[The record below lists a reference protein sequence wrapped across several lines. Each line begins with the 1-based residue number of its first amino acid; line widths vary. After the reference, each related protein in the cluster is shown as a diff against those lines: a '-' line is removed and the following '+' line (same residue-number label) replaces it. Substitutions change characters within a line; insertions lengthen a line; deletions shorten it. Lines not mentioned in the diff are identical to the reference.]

1 MNDYVNTYLYNIS
14 IIARNSILSWK
25 GKALNGW
32 DLSTGYDG
40 EVCISQH
47 SLFNICA
54 HRSTFRSKENVRVT
68 STLIN
73 EVRSLNPSFDSTS
86 IRGISSKFF

>member
-14 IIARNSILSWK
+14 IM
-25 GKALNGW
+25 
-32 DLSTGYDG
+32 
-40 EVCISQH
+40 CISQH

-86 IRGISSKFF
+86 VRGISSKFF